1 MKKQLTEKVVY
12 EPRPG
17 VKITVTNKPEYDE
30 QTNNVE
36 YKRTVALTVDAGRST
51 EKFTFADSDQM
62 ADYFGNVDFEEPQ
75 LSLPLNQDR
84 GE

>member
-17 VKITVTNKPEYDE
+17 VKITVTNKPELHENGDI
-30 QTNNVE
+30 T
-36 YKRTVALTVDAGRST
+36 YKRTVALTVDAGPSDK
-51 EKFTFADSDQM
+51 KFSFADSDEM

-75 LSLPLNQDR
+75 QSLFSDKK
-84 GE
+84 